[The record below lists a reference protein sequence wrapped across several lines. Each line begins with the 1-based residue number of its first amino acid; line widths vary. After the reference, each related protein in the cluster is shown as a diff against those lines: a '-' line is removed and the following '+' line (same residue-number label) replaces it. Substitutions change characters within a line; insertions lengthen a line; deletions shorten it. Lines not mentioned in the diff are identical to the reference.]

1 MIYSVQFKIVYD
13 LSIFNLYNEFKIC
26 QIPAALLILLH
37 VHVHLH
43 ELFQST
49 VKYGSTVLKFG

>member
-13 LSIFNLYNEFKIC
+13 LSIFSLYNEFKIC

-43 ELFQST
+43 ELFQR